1 MRSEELFFV
10 ERASLLLRYKHLLS
24 DSAAKKPSTAAAP
37 FDTMNPGKDMTWE
50 EYVKYLKANSSP
62 ETIACIEE
70 AQQRAAATAYANT
83 ENHPSSKHIKIDTTK
98 RSPRTLHSKA
108 NA

>member
-1 MRSEELFFV
+1 
-10 ERASLLLRYKHLLS
+10 
-24 DSAAKKPSTAAAP
+24 
-37 FDTMNPGKDMTWE
+37 MTWE

-83 ENHPSSKHIKIDTTK
+83 ENHPHSKHIKITPQNVRPAPCTA
-98 RSPRTLHSKA
+98 RSTPERR
-108 NA
+108 

>member
-1 MRSEELFFV
+1 
-10 ERASLLLRYKHLLS
+10 
-24 DSAAKKPSTAAAP
+24 
-37 FDTMNPGKDMTWE
+37 MTWE

-70 AQQRAAATAYANT
+70 AQQRAAYANT

>member
-1 MRSEELFFV
+1 
-10 ERASLLLRYKHLLS
+10 
-24 DSAAKKPSTAAAP
+24 
-37 FDTMNPGKDMTWE
+37 MTWE

-83 ENHPSSKHIKIDTTK
+83 ENHLSSKHIKIDTTK

>member
-1 MRSEELFFV
+1 
-10 ERASLLLRYKHLLS
+10 
-24 DSAAKKPSTAAAP
+24 
-37 FDTMNPGKDMTWE
+37 MTWE

-83 ENHPSSKHIKIDTTK
+83 ENHPSSKHIKAYANTENHPSSKHIKIDTTK

>member
-1 MRSEELFFV
+1 
-10 ERASLLLRYKHLLS
+10 
-24 DSAAKKPSTAAAP
+24 
-37 FDTMNPGKDMTWE
+37 MTWE

-70 AQQRAAATAYANT
+70 AQQRAAAYANT
-83 ENHPSSKHIKIDTTK
+83 ENPPSSKHIKIDTTK

>member
-1 MRSEELFFV
+1 
-10 ERASLLLRYKHLLS
+10 
-24 DSAAKKPSTAAAP
+24 
-37 FDTMNPGKDMTWE
+37 MTWE

-70 AQQRAAATAYANT
+70 AQQRAAATAY
-83 ENHPSSKHIKIDTTK
+83 HPSSKHIKIDTTK
-98 RSPRTLHSKA
+98 RSPRTLHSKV